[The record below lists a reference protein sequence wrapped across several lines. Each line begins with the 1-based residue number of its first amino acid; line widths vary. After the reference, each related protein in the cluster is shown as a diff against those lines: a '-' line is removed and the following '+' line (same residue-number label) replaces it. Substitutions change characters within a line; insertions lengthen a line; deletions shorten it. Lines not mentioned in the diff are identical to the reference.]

1 MKTQQEV
8 QNAKSIKDLQDD
20 CYMGIPIIT
29 LYSIFNHNWIVFY
42 GGIMADDQKGWE
54 YKMQTYYS
62 PDENTPEA
70 EERVLT
76 TVKSFIKDGINAR
89 TIWNI
94 GDEPDYEGLDRFFFD
109 STKKK
114 YESILSKNSALMGVF
129 SLDNSSSIHLAIREA
144 RRNGGKR
151 KYSIKGKIKEG
162 YLVSIEYD
170 YQLGKLRAFVND
182 GVNGW
187 GPSRFS
193 NAARKP
199 NTVYVVTNLTHN
211 SQYYVIPL
219 NEDLSFTATY

>member
-29 LYSIFNHNWIVFY
+29 VYSISNHHWIVFY
-42 GGIMADDQKGWE
+42 GGIMADDKKDME

-70 EERVLT
+70 EKRVLT
-76 TVKSFIKDGINAR
+76 TVKSFIKDGINAG
-89 TIWNI
+89 TILNV
-94 GDEPDYEGLDRFFFD
+94 GDEPDYETLDRFFFD

-114 YESILSKNSALMGVF
+114 YEYILSKNSTLMGVL
-129 SLDNSSSIHLAIREA
+129 SLDDPASIHIAIREA
-144 RRNGGKR
+144 RKNGGKR

-162 YLVSIEYD
+162 YLVAIDYD
-170 YQLGKLRAFVND
+170 YQRGKLRAYVND

-193 NAARKP
+193 SAARQA